1 MKFLHIFRSEPT
13 TKVLKLVEILSEG
26 NETTRFEL
34 YQDEIDYDHLVE
46 LIFTYDKIISWW

>member
-1 MKFLHIFRSEPT
+1 MKILHIFRSKPT
-13 TKVLKLVEILSEG
+13 VEVLKLVDILSAG

-46 LIFTYDKIISWW
+46 LIFTSDKIISWW

>member
-46 LIFTYDKIISWW
+46 IIFTYDKIISWW